1 MSITYKRTMNMKYA
15 NTKLKDYHY
24 YELLHSL
31 DDWGIN
37 VSNKYGTSPVGKYDK
52 VTTAVISE
60 CLVDGKPMFTSP
72 YQWLS
77 ASIVKDM
84 RNNGWQNVEFNVTN
98 EETIQSV
105 WHEPKGTHINLTNM
119 STDELMKFTGVH
131 NEDYVRG
138 YNLQYSI
145 PDDEKVILT
154 SSLTNSGDG
163 LVLSF
168 NISWESA
175 RVKKAA
181 TIKERMVD
189 NIISDVGLIQHIFEN
204 SVQQCFRDVADE
216 EINFLHE
223 PELECYF
230 EHITESKTECSP
242 DIVALTREARLK
254 HGENNE

>member
-1 MSITYKRTMNMKYA
+1 MSITYKRTMNIKYA
-15 NTKLKDYHY
+15 DTKLKDYHY
-24 YELLHSL
+24 YDLLQSL

-37 VSNKYGTSPVGKYDK
+37 VSNKYDTSPVGKYDK
-52 VTTAVISE
+52 VTTAVVSE
-60 CLVDGKPMFTSP
+60 CVVDGKPMFTSP

-84 RNNGWQNVEFNVTN
+84 KENGWENVEFNVSE
-98 EETIQSV
+98 EETIKTI
-105 WHEPKGTHINLTNM
+105 WHEPKGSHINMTNM
-119 STDELMKFTGVH
+119 VTVELDKFTGTPAQ
-131 NEDYVRG
+131 DYVTG

-154 SSLTNSGDG
+154 SSLRNSGDG

-175 RVKKAA
+175 RVKKSA

-189 NIISDVGLIQHIFEN
+189 NIIPDVGLIQHIFEN
-204 SVQQCFRDVADE
+204 SVQQCFNDVADE
-216 EINFLHE
+216 EINFLNE

-230 EHITESKTECSP
+230 EHVTESRSECSP
-242 DIVALTREARLK
+242 DIIALTREARLK
-254 HGENNE
+254 HGENNA